1 MRRSLLLLL
10 CLTAPVGARTLIEQ
24 AYEAGTLN
32 LETAL
37 LYQVQSLRDPEAVP
51 PQYREEPARPFCGTP
66 ILVQAMQ
73 ATGQLGPA
81 YGRRLAKALARPS
94 AERQAL
100 SPSGHFRIHYDLR
113 GINAVATT
121 DLDANGR
128 PDYVDEVA
136 ATLDQ
141 TWALQ
146 VDSLGFGEPPSDGV
160 LGGGPEYDVH
170 LVELSRV
177 RAYGYTYPETSG
189 ATTYSY
195 IELDNNYTDATYEQT
210 KGFDALHVTVAHEFS
225 HALQFG
231 YYQGSDGIWWQ
242 EATSTWMEEV
252 AYPEVDD
259 YLQYVSSFLLEPERS
274 LDSGSRMTATD
285 FHVYGAALFAHFLQY
300 RYERDLIRRLWAE
313 IAARANASLEHFDRV
328 LRNRTSGNLGTA
340 TAEFAVWNYLT
351 GDRHRE
357 GYYPEG
363 EKYSAARRV
372 ELSLDAAAPTTG
384 IEHDGTVDHLGSAY
398 LSLEPRLLSGGV
410 TLEFTADRGEWAAQ
424 VLLLDR
430 DRVEVRPLKGTST
443 PISGWDQYDN
453 VVLVLT
459 ETDLTGVSFG
469 YSAAVTYDPDL
480 LDAPPPDAFALRE
493 SFPNPFRPD
502 LGGLATIRFDLSEP
516 SKANRLS
523 IYGSDGR
530 LVWQTELGEL
540 SPGIYNDPLAD
551 STAVASRTC
560 SKAVWNGQ
568 NQDDRPVG
576 SGVYYYVLETD
587 QARAA
592 KSLAVV
598 RGGDE

>member
-1 MRRSLLLLL
+1 MRRSLLLFL
-10 CLTAPVGARTLIEQ
+10 CLAAPVGARTLIEQ
-24 AYEAGTLN
+24 AYEAGTLD

-37 LYQVQSLRDPEAVP
+37 LYQVQSLRDQEAIP
-51 PQYREEPARPFCGTP
+51 PRYREEPARPFCGTP

-73 ATGQLGPA
+73 AVGQLGPD
-81 YGRRLAKALARPS
+81 YGQRLAKILTRPS
-94 AERQAL
+94 AERQVL

-113 GINAVATT
+113 GINTVEAT

-146 VDSLGFGEPPSDGV
+146 VDSLRFGEPPSDGV

-170 LVELSRV
+170 LVELGRV

-195 IELDNNYTDATYEQT
+195 LELDNNYTDAIYAQT
-210 KGFDALHVTVAHEFS
+210 RGRDALHVTVAHEFS

-274 LDSGSRMTATD
+274 LDSGSRLTSTD
-285 FHVYGAALFAHFLQY
+285 FHVYGAALFAHFLQH

-313 IAARANASLEHFDRV
+313 IAARANAHLEHFDRV
-328 LRNRTSGNLGTA
+328 LRTVTSGGLGTA
-340 TAEFAVWNYLT
+340 TAEFSVWNYLT
-351 GDRHRE
+351 GNRHRD

-363 EKYSAARRV
+363 EKYPAAKRV
-372 ELSLDAAAPTTG
+372 ELSVDAVAPKTVV
-384 IEHDGTVDHLGSAY
+384 EHDGTVDHLGSAY
-398 LSLEPRLLSGGV
+398 LSLEPRLLGGGV
-410 TLEFTADRGEWAAQ
+410 TLEFTADRGEWQAQ
-424 VLLLDR
+424 LLLLDR
-430 DRVEVRPLKGTST
+430 DGIKVLPWTGSSAVVPS
-443 PISGWDQYDN
+443 WDQYDN

-469 YSAAVTYDPDL
+469 YSASITYDPDL
-480 LDAPPPDAFALRE
+480 FDAPPPDAFALRE

-502 LGGLATIRFDLSEP
+502 LGGLATIPFDLHEP
-516 SKANRLS
+516 SLTNRLA
-523 IYGSDGR
+523 IYGSDGQ
-530 LVWQTELGEL
+530 LVWRRELGERSARTHL
-540 SPGIYNDPLAD
+540 ETWDGCNQDGQP
-551 STAVASRTC
+551 VAS
-560 SKAVWNGQ
+560 GI
-568 NQDDRPVG
+568 
-576 SGVYYYVLETD
+576 YYYVLETD
-587 QARAA
+587 QSRAA